1 MTPRKSTLLIIPAL
15 NEEKSIGPVILGVRQ
30 HFDCDILV
38 IDGYSRDRTVVV
50 ARESGAMVVQ
60 LSKSLG
66 IAGAIELGIL
76 YASREGYQYLA
87 RIDAD
92 GQHRPEDLNKL
103 LAVLKDDKA
112 DFVIGSRFLGNS
124 EYKPNLLRHSSIGV
138 ISLLLRMLYRIKITD
153 CTSGCQLYNRQM
165 IEFFAQDTS
174 FEYSEVRAI
183 WMAHKATFR
192 VREEFIN
199 MAPRSAGVSSFSPMI
214 AWLYMFKNIV
224 DLLLSI
230 PVPMRRYGKK

>member
-1 MTPRKSTLLIIPAL
+1 MASRKSTLLIIPAL
-15 NEEKSIGPVILGVRQ
+15 NEEKSIGPVILSARQ
-30 HFDCDILV
+30 HIDCDILV
-38 IDGYSRDRTVVV
+38 IDGYSRDRTVEV
-50 ARESGAMVVQ
+50 ARESGANVVQ
-60 LSKSLG
+60 LSKALG

-76 YASREGYQYLA
+76 HASRGGYQFLA

-92 GQHRPEDLNKL
+92 GQHRPEDITRL
-103 LAVLKDDKA
+103 LAVLKEDRA

-124 EYKPNLLRHSSIGV
+124 DYKPNLLRHSSIGV
-138 ISLLLRMLYRIKITD
+138 ISLLLRLLYGIKITD

-165 IEFFAQDTS
+165 IDFFAKDMS

-192 VREEFIN
+192 VKEEFIN

-214 AWLYMFKNIV
+214 AWLYMFKNIL

-230 PVPMRRYGKK
+230 PVPMRRYGKR